1 MTDLMLKRL
10 AIAVSVVFC
19 AAPAGAQEID
29 YAQRARDLVTLSRV
43 FGELHHIRRTCE
55 AWGEDEI
62 WRNRMRKLVELESP
76 QPELRDEMV
85 AAFNNGFRTAEQ
97 RFPYCDREARD
108 YAAASA
114 AQGDAA
120 TARLTAPLYDSLAD
134 SGETP
139 DWRGSDD
146 RDGQ

>member
-1 MTDLMLKRL
+1 MLKRL
-10 AIAVSVVFC
+10 IIAAFAAVLVF
-19 AAPAGAQEID
+19 AQGAHAQEID
-29 YAQRARDLVTLSRV
+29 YAQRSRDLLTLSRV
-43 FGELHHIRRTCE
+43 FGELHHIRRACE
-55 AWGEDEI
+55 AWGEEEV

-76 QPELRDEMV
+76 QPELRDQMV
-85 AAFNNGFRTAEQ
+85 AAFNDGFRAAEQ

-114 AQGDAA
+114 AEGDAV

-139 DWRGSDD
+139 AWAGSDVD
-146 RDGQ
+146 Q

>member
-1 MTDLMLKRL
+1 MMKRVIL
-10 AIAVSVVFC
+10 AIFAATAVAHGSR
-19 AAPAGAQEID
+19 AQEID
-29 YAQRARDLVTLSRV
+29 YAQRSRDLLTLSRV
-43 FGELHHIRRTCE
+43 FGELHHIRRMCE
-55 AWGEDEI
+55 AWGEEEV

-76 QPELRDEMV
+76 QTDLRDQMV
-85 AAFNNGFRTAEQ
+85 AAFNEGFRGAEQ

-114 AQGDAA
+114 AEGDAV

-139 DWRGSDD
+139 AWRSGDVD
-146 RDGQ
+146 Q